1 MIRRAL
7 AALFAAFVPHAAAAP
22 LDVLDAGLRP
32 TVRKAGEALPRWS
45 LRERMAFHKVPGVAV
60 VVLKDGV
67 VVQSKGFGVREAG
80 TTGAVDADTVFSVGS
95 ISKVVA
101 ASAALRLA
109 QAGRL
114 DLDRDVNRYLTS
126 WHLPKPPAGGEPV
139 VTMRMLLSHTSGLGV
154 HGFDDFLPGEA
165 VPTMLQTL
173 SGAKPAKNEPV
184 RFKAAPGTT
193 YDYSGGGYQVA
204 QLVLETVAGA
214 PLETIA
220 HDAVFKPAGMPRSTY
235 ASPLPDD
242 YGNVAKAHDETGA
255 LVAAPRG
262 WQTFPQAAAAGLWT
276 SANDLGAFV
285 GVLLRSYQGKDAFLP
300 RAAAVRMLTEVAPGG
315 HGLGPRV
322 SGEGVARI
330 FHHGG
335 ANDSY
340 RAWIEGYPETGDGFA
355 ILTNGANGTM
365 LAREIRNALSD
376 AIGLG
381 VNPPVRTIALAD
393 GAAADYADTYR
404 RDTAVPAG
412 VRRALADTIESASLT
427 VSIEGGAVAVLAAGE
442 DKPWTTLPVTPSGF
456 VTTGGATTFEFQ
468 RDARGVVRGIVVAAD
483 GSRDYFR
490 KSGVARAD

>member
-1 MIRRAL
+1 MRRVL
-7 AALFAAFVPHAAAAP
+7 AAVLAAFVPHAAAAP

-32 TVRKAGEALPRWS
+32 TVLKPGEAPPRWS
-45 LRERMAFHKVPGVAV
+45 LRERMAFHKVPGIAVAL
-60 VVLKDGV
+60 LKNGV
-67 VVQSKGFGVREAG
+67 VVQSDGYGVREAG
-80 TTGAVDADTVFSVGS
+80 TTDAVDADTAFSVGS

-101 ASAALRLA
+101 AATALRLA
-109 QAGRL
+109 QQGKL
-114 DLDRDVNRYLTS
+114 DIDRDVNGYLAS
-126 WHLPKPPAGGEPV
+126 WKLPKPPVGGEPF

-165 VPTMLQTL
+165 LPTLVQTL
-173 SGAKPAKNEPV
+173 DGSAPAKNAKV
-184 RFKAAPGTT
+184 TFKAAPGVT

-214 PLETIA
+214 SLDAIVR
-220 HDAVFKPAGMPRSTY
+220 DAVFKPAGMPRSTY

-242 YGNVAKAHDETGA
+242 YGNVAKAHDEAGA
-255 LVAAPRG
+255 RVAAPRG
-262 WQTFPQAAAAGLWT
+262 WQTFPQAVASGLWT

-315 HGLGPRV
+315 HGLGPRL
-322 SGEGVARI
+322 SGEGTTRI

-340 RAWIEGYPETGDGFA
+340 RAWIEGYLETGDGFV

-376 AIGLG
+376 AIGQG
-381 VNPPVRTIALAD
+381 VNPSVRTIALVG
-393 GAAADYADTYR
+393 GAAADYAGMYR
-404 RDTAVPAG
+404 RDAAVPAD
-412 VRRALADTIESASLT
+412 VRRVLADTIEASSLT
-427 VSIEGGAVAVLAAGE
+427 VSIDGGAVAVLAAGE
-442 DKPWTTLPVTPSGF
+442 DKPWTTLPVTPSRF
-456 VTTGGATTFEFQ
+456 VTSGGATTFEFQ
-468 RDARGVVRGIVVAAD
+468 RDTRGVVRGIVVAAD

-490 KSGVARAD
+490 KQGVARAD